1 MKLRQR
7 ENLEG
12 RKASSGRGRTKV
24 KKNKERAVE
33 EKAWKARR
41 GGQGEEGKG
50 GEKKEAKEEE
60 EDGMWARESWSGF
73 PDGQREENMWVR

>member
-1 MKLRQR
+1 M
-7 ENLEG
+7 
-12 RKASSGRGRTKV
+12 

-33 EKAWKARR
+33 EKAWAGKARR
-41 GGQGEEGKG
+41 NGGGRGGKKG
-50 GEKKEAKEEE
+50 RKKEAEEE

>member
-1 MKLRQR
+1 M
-7 ENLEG
+7 
-12 RKASSGRGRTKV
+12 

-33 EKAWKARR
+33 KKAWAGKARR
-41 GGQGEEGKG
+41 DGGGRGGKKG
-50 GEKKEAKEEE
+50 RKKEAEEE

>member
-1 MKLRQR
+1 M
-7 ENLEG
+7 
-12 RKASSGRGRTKV
+12 

-33 EKAWKARR
+33 EKAGKARR
-41 GGQGEEGKG
+41 DGGGRGGKKG
-50 GEKKEAKEEE
+50 RKKEAEEE

>member
-1 MKLRQR
+1 M
-7 ENLEG
+7 
-12 RKASSGRGRTKV
+12 

-33 EKAWKARR
+33 EKAWAGKARR
-41 GGQGEEGKG
+41 DGGGKKG
-50 GEKKEAKEEE
+50 RKKEAEEE

>member
-1 MKLRQR
+1 M
-7 ENLEG
+7 
-12 RKASSGRGRTKV
+12 

-33 EKAWKARR
+33 EKAWAGKARR
-41 GGQGEEGKG
+41 DGEAGRGKRRKK
-50 GEKKEAKEEE
+50 GEKKREAEEEEEE